1 MDSPRSE
8 TPLQTFL
15 PGAGDRLSELFERI
29 DPDFALVWSKH
40 MSRLLARTQLDVR
53 TRFLILTMQYTL
65 TQRFGQL
72 GENLAAAQR
81 AGVPPE
87 ELREVI
93 LQSFVYA
100 GPWVVAEACQVYEM
114 VFGSIQE
121 TNELP
126 SSPAGEKERR
136 LVDER
141 PTWLAEDASDPRLN
155 DLLERYGWRAI
166 STGLR
171 LRPSHHLNMLDT
183 LDALDPDFLQ
193 IWLDAVYEGMYSRG
207 VLDDRT
213 RLLCVVGATLA
224 VGETH
229 QSRRHM
235 RAALRVGAGAR
246 ELLEVIFH
254 TTAFFGHP
262 YVMPA
267 AFDDLIRIADDEG
280 RISELVPAD
289 RVDETRRI
297 VAARVARRDGIED
310 DLGGA

>member
-1 MDSPRSE
+1 MEPSRNE
-8 TPLQTFL
+8 TPVEIFL
-15 PGAGDRLSELFERI
+15 PEAGERLSQLFGRI
-29 DPDFALVWSKH
+29 DPDFALVWSNH
-40 MSRLLARTQLDVR
+40 VSRLLARTHLDVR
-53 TRFLILTMQYTL
+53 TRFLILTMQYTV

-72 GENLAAAQR
+72 KENLAAAQK

-93 LQSFVYA
+93 LQAFVYA
-100 GPWVVAEACQVYEM
+100 GPWVVAEACQIYET
-114 VFGSIQE
+114 VFESTPEVDGRRAE
-121 TNELP
+121 
-126 SSPAGEKERR
+126 PAGERERR
-136 LVDER
+136 LADER
-141 PTWLAEDASDPRLN
+141 PTWSADDASDPRLN
-155 DLLERYGWRAI
+155 DLLERYGWHAI

-193 IWLDAVYEGMYSRG
+193 IWLDAVYDGMYSRG
-207 VLDDRT
+207 ILDDRT

-235 RAALRVGAGAR
+235 RAALRVGAEPR
-246 ELLEVIFH
+246 ELLEVVFQ

-280 RISELVPAD
+280 RILELVPAD
-289 RVDETRRI
+289 RVEQTRRI
-297 VAARVARRDGIED
+297 VAARVARRDGIQD
-310 DLGGA
+310 DLGGT